1 MNVLL
6 VSPRF
11 PDTFWSFRHA
21 LRFVRKR
28 AALPPLG
35 LVTVAAMLP
44 PEWEVRLIDLNVE
57 PLREADLRWADSVWI
72 GGMSIQAPSALAII
86 AWCRSL
92 GAPTV
97 VGGPMATCEPER
109 FAEAD
114 HLVLNEAEVT
124 LPHFLRDLE
133 AGVAERVYSDLA
145 KPDLTGTPTPRWDLL
160 KLGRYGSMAV
170 QYSRGCP
177 YDCDF
182 CNVTALLGKRPRTKN
197 PDQMVAE
204 LDALYRLGWR
214 SSIFF
219 VDDNLIGNRKEV
231 KKLLPAL
238 TAWRKGKKPTP
249 FYTEASINLA
259 DDADLQ
265 REMVNAGFDTVFVG
279 IETPDETALSECHK
293 KQNLGR
299 DLVADVRKLHQ
310 AGLQVQAGFI
320 VGFDSDTVSIFQ
332 RQFDFIQQSGIVTAM
347 VGVLQAPVGTRLFQS
362 LAAQG
367 RLRGDSSGDNVD
379 GTTNVV
385 TKMPLDT
392 LLAGYRSVMARVYAP
407 DAYYQRVKRFL
418 SDYTAPTVRE
428 PLRLGLLTAF
438 ARSCWRLGVL
448 NTGRWQYWKLLGW
461 TLARRPQH
469 FALAV
474 RLWVYGH
481 HFREVCRLR
490 LGISAS
496 GLKAS

>member
-1 MNVLL
+1 MKVLL
-6 VSPRF
+6 VSPEF

-28 AALPPLG
+28 AAIPPLG

-44 PEWEVRLIDLNVE
+44 RDWEVRLVDLNVE
-57 PLREADLRWADSVWI
+57 SLREADLRWADSVWI
-72 GGMSIQAPSALAII
+72 GGMSVQAPSALAVIQ
-86 AWCRSL
+86 WCRKLSVN
-92 GAPTV
+92 TV
-97 VGGPMATCEPER
+97 VGGPMATCEPKR
-109 FAEAD
+109 FADAD

-124 LPHFLRDLE
+124 LPPFLKDL
-133 AGVAERVYSDLA
+133 ATGSAARVYSDLA
-145 KPDLTGTPTPRWDLL
+145 KPDLTHTPTPRWDLL
-160 KLGRYGSMAV
+160 KMRRYGSMAV

-182 CNVTALLGKRPRTKN
+182 CNVTALLGKRPRTKT
-197 PDQMVAE
+197 PEQMVAE

-214 SSIFF
+214 SSVFF
-219 VDDNLIGNRKEV
+219 VDDNLIGNRREV
-231 KKLLPAL
+231 RKLLPAL
-238 TAWRKGKKPTP
+238 TAWREGKKPTP

-259 DDADLQ
+259 DDAELQ
-265 REMVNAGFDTVFVG
+265 KEMVAAGFDTVFVG
-279 IETPDETALSECHK
+279 IETPDETALAECHK

-299 DLVADVRKLHQ
+299 DLVADVRKLHR

-320 VGFDSDTVSIFQ
+320 VGFDSDTPSIFQ

-367 RLRGDSSGDNVD
+367 RLRGDLSGDNVD

-385 TKMPLDT
+385 TKMPLET
-392 LLAGYRSVMARVYAP
+392 LMAGYRSIMSRVYAP

-418 SDYTAPTVRE
+418 SDYTAPPVRT
-428 PLRLGLLTAF
+428 PLRMSLVAAF
-438 ARSCWRLGVL
+438 LRSCWRLGVL
-448 NTGRWQYWKLLGW
+448 NAGRWQYWKLLAW
-461 TLARRPQH
+461 TLTRRPQH

-490 LGISAS
+490 LGIPTG
-496 GLKAS
+496 GLETA